1 VNPLVLYSTVQLNMT
16 LDLHAVG
23 AGVNRKE
30 PLHVADDA
38 GYDKE
43 KLLVPNH
50 YKDSLDRVLIPRGLI
65 LDRIERLAVD
75 IRDAYGDE
83 PIHLLCILKGSR
95 GFFSELCSVLN
106 RIHRYNSKHINLPY
120 VEHYIRIK
128 SYHNTEST
136 GVVQVVSDDLSML
149 VDKHVL
155 VVEDIIDTGRTLSH
169 FCKQLIALKPKSL
182 KIASLLEK
190 RTPKSVGLRA
200 DFAGFEIPDVFIVGY
215 SLDYNERFRDLN
227 HLSVLTPEAVAKY
240 SEE

>member
-1 VNPLVLYSTVQLNMT
+1 MT
-16 LDLHAVG
+16 LDMHVVG
-23 AGVNRKE
+23 AGIGRKE
-30 PLHVADDA
+30 PLNIGDDA
-38 GYDKE
+38 GYDKD
-43 KLLVPNH
+43 KLLVPHH
-50 YKDSLDRVLIPRGLI
+50 YRDDIERVLIPRGLI

-95 GFFSELCSVLN
+95 GFFSELCAVLN
-106 RIHRYNSKHINLPY
+106 RIHRYTGKHVNLPY

-136 GVVQVVSDDLSML
+136 GMVQVISDDLSIL
-149 VDKHVL
+149 EDKHVL

-169 FCKQLIALKPKSL
+169 FCKQLISLKPRTL

-190 RTPKSVGLRA
+190 RTPKSVGLRS
-200 DFAGFEIPDVFIVGY
+200 DFVGFTVPDVFIVGY

-227 HLSVLTPEAVAKY
+227 HLSVLTQASVEKY
-240 SEE
+240 AEE

>member
-1 VNPLVLYSTVQLNMT
+1 MT
-16 LDLHAVG
+16 LDMHAVG
-23 AGVNRKE
+23 AGIDRKA
-30 PLHVADDA
+30 PLVISDDA
-38 GYDKE
+38 GYDTD
-43 KLLVPNH
+43 KLLVPKH
-50 YKDSLDRVLIPRGLI
+50 YRVDLDRVLIPRGLV

-75 IRDAYGDE
+75 IRESYGDE

-106 RIHRYNSKHINLPY
+106 RIHRYTGNHVNMPY

-136 GVVQVVSDDLSML
+136 GTVQVVSDDLSML
-149 VDKHVL
+149 HDKHVL
-155 VVEDIIDTGRTLSH
+155 VVEDIIDTGRTLNH
-169 FCKQLIALKPKSL
+169 FCKQLLDLQPKSL

-200 DFAGFEIPDVFIVGY
+200 DFAGFDVPDVFIVGY

-227 HLSVLTPEAVAKY
+227 HLSVLTTAAVAKY
-240 SEE
+240 AEE